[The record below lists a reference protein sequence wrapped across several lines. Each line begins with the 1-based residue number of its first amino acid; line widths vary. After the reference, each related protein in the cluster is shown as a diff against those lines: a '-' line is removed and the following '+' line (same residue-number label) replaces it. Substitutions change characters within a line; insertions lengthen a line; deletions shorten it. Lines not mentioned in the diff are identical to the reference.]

1 MANISV
7 ISLEEKLIPASTE
20 SGRIEVDESRT
31 VVDFSHVERLDSN
44 SLASVRDLAKRA
56 GDSESKVIVRGMSV
70 EVYKALKLAKL
81 TSGFSFSD

>member
-7 ISLEEKLIPASTE
+7 ISLEEKLIPASIE

-31 VVDFSHVERLDSN
+31 VVDFSRVERLDSN
-44 SLASVRDLAKRA
+44 SLASVRELAQRA
-56 GDSESKVIVRGMSV
+56 EDSESKVIVRGLNV

>member
-20 SGRIEVDESRT
+20 SGRIEVDESQT

-56 GDSESKVIVRGMSV
+56 GDSESKVIVRGLSV